1 MRRHMLHLCST
12 LTLGI
17 ACWPSACGAVERIRM
32 TGPSPGHSAARDL
45 AEAVAAACNRKDFI
59 GFMDHVT
66 PRHQATIRRRMED
79 LFIRHDFSM
88 EILDVVLLSDGE
100 DTIVFGVRYGVTLKS
115 APNQTFA
122 SKVTAR
128 NLDGTWKVDGE
139 KVRSCF
145 QESQSLSANPAD
157 QALDGGAIRPGW
169 GPFNPPAHL
178 IDPALESLR
187 GHVGI
192 QPGRGCANGRCGDR

>member
-32 TGPSPGHSAARDL
+32 TGPSPGHS
-45 AEAVAAACNRKDFI
+45 
-59 GFMDHVT
+59 
-66 PRHQATIRRRMED
+66 

-139 KVRSCF
+139 KVRSCL

-157 QALDGGAIRPGW
+157 QALDGGAVRPGW